1 MSGQLTFYPI
11 CLYSKTGYTMATIE
25 DQIKDIEEE
34 LHKTP
39 YNKATQHHLG
49 KLKAKLARLKD
60 EAEKRRAASGGGGK
74 TFEVRKSG
82 NATVSLV
89 GFPSVGKSTLL
100 NMITDANSDVGR
112 YDFTTLDVVPGI
124 MEYKG
129 AKIQI
134 LDLPG
139 IIKDASKGKGR
150 GREVIAAARNADL
163 IILMVDVFR
172 YDLHVILDELRK
184 AGLRLNE
191 RPVDIRIFKTLRGG
205 LNVSTTVELTRIDEE
220 MVKGVVSSYGIINA
234 DIVLRED
241 INEDQ
246 LIDYIS
252 GNKVYVDAMV
262 VLNKIDLFPQEMVD
276 DIVRSLEGWNI
287 FTMSAQENLYI
298 DRFKEAIFETC
309 RFIRVYLKPQ
319 GREADLV
326 EPLVIKEDSTV
337 GLVCDYLHRDFRER
351 FRYAK
356 VWGPSAKFPGQ
367 KVGIA
372 HIMKDEDLLSIVLRR

>member
-1 MSGQLTFYPI
+1 MV
-11 CLYSKTGYTMATIE
+11 TIE
-25 DQIKDIEEE
+25 EQIKEIEEE
-34 LHKTP
+34 IQKTP
-39 YNKATQHHLG
+39 YNKSTQHHIG

-60 EAEKRRAASGGGGK
+60 EVEKRRAASGGGKSYGVK
-74 TFEVRKSG
+74 KSG
-82 NATVSLV
+82 NATVSIV

-100 NMITDANSDVGR
+100 NMITDATSEVGR
-112 YDFTTLDVVPGI
+112 YDFTTLNVVPGI

-139 IIKDASKGKGR
+139 IIKGASKGKGR
-150 GREVIAAARNADL
+150 GREVIAAARSADL

-172 YDLHVILDELRK
+172 YDLHVILAELRK

-205 LNVSTTVELTRIDEE
+205 LNVSTTVELTKIDEE
-220 MVKGVVSSYGIINA
+220 MVKGVVSSYGIVNA

-246 LIDYIS
+246 LIDYLS
-252 GNKVYVDAMV
+252 GNKVYVDAILI
-262 VLNKIDLFPQEMVD
+262 LNKIDLFPQDMLDKIIE
-276 DIVRSLEGWNI
+276 SLEGWNV
-287 FTMSAQENLYI
+287 FPMSAQENLYI

-309 RFIRVYLKPQ
+309 NFIRVFLKPQ
-319 GREADLV
+319 GQDADLV
-326 EPLVIKEDSTV
+326 EPLVIKESSTV
-337 GLVCDYLHRDFRER
+337 GIVCDYLHRDFREK

-356 VWGPSAKFPGQ
+356 VWGPSGKFPGQ
-367 KVGIA
+367 KVGIG
-372 HIMKDEDLLSIVLRR
+372 HVLKDEDLLSVVVRR

>member
-1 MSGQLTFYPI
+1 
-11 CLYSKTGYTMATIE
+11 MATIE
-25 DQIKDIEEE
+25 DQIKDVEEE

-39 YNKATQHHLG
+39 YNKNTQHHLG

-60 EAEKRRAASGGGGK
+60 EAEKRRAASSGGGK

-184 AGLRLNE
+184 AGMRLND
-191 RPVDIRIFKTLRGG
+191 RPVDIRIFKTYRGG

-246 LIDYIS
+246 LI
-252 GNKVYVDAMV
+252 A
-262 VLNKIDLFPQEMVD
+262 
-276 DIVRSLEGWNI
+276 
-287 FTMSAQENLYI
+287 
-298 DRFKEAIFETC
+298 
-309 RFIRVYLKPQ
+309 
-319 GREADLV
+319 
-326 EPLVIKEDSTV
+326 
-337 GLVCDYLHRDFRER
+337 
-351 FRYAK
+351 
-356 VWGPSAKFPGQ
+356 
-367 KVGIA
+367 
-372 HIMKDEDLLSIVLRR
+372 

>member
-1 MSGQLTFYPI
+1 
-11 CLYSKTGYTMATIE
+11 MATIA
-25 DQIKDIEEE
+25 DQIQDIEDEIQ
-34 LHKTP
+34 KTP
-39 YNKATQHHLG
+39 YNKNTQHHIG
-49 KLKAKLARLKD
+49 KLKAKLSKLK
-60 EAEKRRAASGGGGK
+60 EELETRRAAASGGGK
-74 TFEVRKSG
+74 SYAVKKSG

-100 NMITDANSDVGR
+100 NKITDATSDVGR

-139 IIKDASKGKGR
+139 IIKGASKGKGR
-150 GREVIAAARNADL
+150 GREVIAAARVADL

-172 YDLHVILDELRK
+172 YDMHVILGELKK

-205 LNVSTTVELTRIDEE
+205 LNVSNTVELTRIDEE

-246 LIDYIS
+246 LIDYLS
-252 GNKVYVDAMV
+252 GNKVYVDAIV
-262 VLNKIDLFPQEMVD
+262 VLNKIDLLPQEMVD
-276 DIVRSLEGWNI
+276 KIVKSLGNWNI
-287 FTMSAQENLYI
+287 FTMSAQEDLFI
-298 DRFKEAIFETC
+298 DSFKEAVFETC

-319 GREADLV
+319 GRDADLV
-326 EPLVIKEDSTV
+326 EPLVIKEASTV
-337 GLVCDYLHRDFRER
+337 GMVCDYLHRDFRER

-356 VWGPSAKFPGQ
+356 VWGPSGKFPGQ
-367 KVGIA
+367 KVGIG
-372 HIMKDEDLLSIVLRR
+372 HVLKDEDLLSVVVKR

>member
-1 MSGQLTFYPI
+1 
-11 CLYSKTGYTMATIE
+11 MATLE

-34 LHKTP
+34 IHKTP
-39 YNKATQHHLG
+39 YNKNTQHHLG
-49 KLKAKLARLKD
+49 KLKAKLARMKD
-60 EAEKRRAASGGGGK
+60 EAEKRRAASGGTGK
-74 TFEVRKSG
+74 SYAVKKSG

-100 NMITDANSDVGR
+100 NMITDATSEVGR

-150 GREVIAAARNADL
+150 GREVIAAARSADL

-172 YDLHVILDELRK
+172 YDLHVIVTELRK

-205 LNVSTTVELTRIDEE
+205 LNVSSTVELTRIDEE

-241 INEDQ
+241 IDEDQ
-246 LIDYIS
+246 LIDYLS
-252 GNKVYVDAMV
+252 GNKVYVDAIV
-262 VLNKIDLFPQEMVD
+262 VLNKIDLLPEMVD
-276 DIVRSLEGWNI
+276 EIIESMKGWNI
-287 FTMSAQENLYI
+287 FPMSAQENLHI

-309 RFIRVYLKPQ
+309 HFIRVFLKPQ
-319 GREADLV
+319 GRDADLV
-326 EPLVIKEDSTV
+326 EPLVIIEDSTV
-337 GLVCDYLHRDFRER
+337 GMVCDYLHRDFREK
-351 FRYAK
+351 FRYAR

-367 KVGIA
+367 KVGIG
-372 HIMKDEDLLSIVLRR
+372 HIMKDEDLLSIVVRR